1 VHGIRK
7 VCIRCFCDF
16 AQAFDGVNHEL
27 LLYKLEYYGMQ
38 GKILDWFKS
47 YLVNRKQRV
56 VLKSSKTHN
65 FSSNWETVKHGV
77 PHGCVLGSLLLNI
90 YFNDFPIKN

>member
-1 VHGIRK
+1 MYVSGV
-7 VCIRCFCDF
+7 VCDL
-16 AQAFDGVNHEL
+16 AQAFDSVNYEL
-27 LLYKLEYYGMQ
+27 LLYKLEYYGIQ

-65 FSSNWETVKHGV
+65 FRSNWEIVKHGV
-77 PHGCVLGSLLLNI
+77 PQGSLLGSPLLNI
-90 YFNDFPIKN
+90 YINDIPLKN